1 MADTAVPATT
11 LGPSAPASAA
21 GSPAPP
27 PQKLDELMLAMDVV
41 DTLRHQDNLVARE
54 LDETRREARLIER
67 LRQIYRD
74 QGIEVPDR
82 VLHEGVRA
90 LKESRF
96 VYTLPS
102 PGPARTLALAWVHR
116 GRTGKA
122 LLGLLVTAVIGWGAY
137 QVGVVRPAQQRTEQV
152 RAQTEREQRELTDL
166 LPRALEQGHQEV
178 LAEAQEDVARQRADH
193 ILADGRSALARR
205 DAAGAKKAISDLDEL
220 RADLRREYGLRII
233 SRPGEQSGVW
243 RVPARNPSARNYY
256 IVVEPVAP
264 DGRILSLPVTSEET
278 GQTQTVSKW
287 AVRVS
292 EDVFNQVRRDKNDD
306 GIVQRNRLG
315 EKRRGYLDVEYLMPV
330 LGGAILTW

>member
-1 MADTAVPATT
+1 MADAAFPATAPPAPSAVPD
-11 LGPSAPASAA
+11 APT
-21 GSPAPP
+21 PP

-54 LDETRREARLIER
+54 LDETRREAQLIER
-67 LRQIYRD
+67 LRQLYRN

-102 PGPARTLALAWVHR
+102 PGLARTLALAWVHR

-178 LAEAQEDVARQRADH
+178 LAEAQGDDARQRADH

-220 RADLRREYGLRII
+220 RADLRREYVLRII

-256 IVVEPVAP
+256 IVIEPVAP

-278 GQTQTVSKW
+278 GQTQTVSQW

-315 EKRRGYLDVEYLMPV
+315 EKRRGCLEVDYLMPV
-330 LGGAILTW
+330 LGGAVLTW